1 MTTQVFLDGRF
12 LARDDARLSAFDAG
26 VQHGVGLFET
36 MSATGT
42 KDGARVFR
50 LWHHL
55 DRLATSAKALG
66 LTESL
71 DAEALGEAV
80 GETVRR
86 SELAAIEGQR
96 ARVRLTITGGDLNL
110 LQSEGKSVARPT
122 VLIHVQPATPYP
134 EAMFERGVTAAVADL
149 RLNPFDPTQGHKT
162 LNYWARLRELQRASG
177 RHAGEA
183 LVFQV
188 TNHLAGGAVSNAVL
202 VRDGVVM
209 TPIARGEEQ
218 EIAESL
224 GAGPGAPP
232 RVVAGGGGAT
242 AAMPSPV
249 LPGVTRRFVLATARS
264 QGLRVERRM
273 LTIDDVFAADEV
285 MLTNSSWGV
294 LPVVRVEQH
303 LIATGEVGEV
313 TRSLR
318 AAWLAAQTAEP
329 EEGDAGEREMFED

>member
-1 MTTQVFLDGRF
+1 MASEVFLDGEF
-12 LARDDARLSAFDAG
+12 LDRGDARVSAFDAG

-36 MSATGT
+36 MSAVGT
-42 KDGARVFR
+42 AEGARVFR
-50 LWHHL
+50 LWHHM
-55 DRLATSAKALG
+55 DRLATSARALG
-66 LTESL
+66 LTESI
-71 DAEALGEAV
+71 DADALGEAV

-86 SELAAIEGQR
+86 SGLAEGEGRR

-110 LQSEGKSVARPT
+110 LQSEAKPVARPT
-122 VLIHVQPATPYP
+122 VLIHVQPATAYP
-134 EAMFERGVTAAVADL
+134 EAMFDRGVTAAVADL

-218 EIAESL
+218 EVAEAL

-232 RVVAGGGGAT
+232 RVVAGGGGST

-249 LPGVTRRFVLATARS
+249 LPGVTRRFVLATARA

-313 TRSLR
+313 TRLLR
-318 AAWLAAQTAEP
+318 AAWLAAETAEP
-329 EEGDAGEREMFED
+329 EEEGEVEREAFED